1 MIHAFIVCSTV
12 QPCSGPL
19 PLFVI
24 SSLMDVQLFIDL
36 YFLRYTMMSMKW
48 YHWTFIFKS
57 NLMVHTLLRK
67 ARNTLVCLPREAN
80 ALPQPSHR
88 SRTQVGQQKS
98 TVLTPLGYHLVL
110 SELSYGID
118 FSGFS
123 LFTVLELVWI
133 SWWLVHNI
141 IVIFVLIKIILQ
153 VFRWYCV

>member
-1 MIHAFIVCSTV
+1 
-12 QPCSGPL
+12 
-19 PLFVI
+19 
-24 SSLMDVQLFIDL
+24 
-36 YFLRYTMMSMKW
+36 
-48 YHWTFIFKS
+48 
-57 NLMVHTLLRK
+57 MVHTLLRK

-123 LFTVLELVWI
+123 LFTVLELV
-133 SWWLVHNI
+133 
-141 IVIFVLIKIILQ
+141 
-153 VFRWYCV
+153 